1 MNPDS
6 ASAKKPQRLKE
17 RLREVTSR
25 AILAAAE
32 AVLLE
37 QGMDAPMEVIAAR
50 AGVAVGTLYNHF
62 EDRQALVKEL
72 LETHRAQLRA
82 DVQAAEQ
89 RTLGLPV
96 REQLL
101 AMVQAMVSGW
111 SKIYL
116 VMRGEH
122 VINAARRAEVRQ
134 RIAKLF
140 GPVLERGRKEG
151 TIALDPHGLQ
161 PVIFLGLQQ
170 AFFTMGADDPKHYP
184 IDRVAERLVEAFLH
198 GAGSKRG
205 RK

>member
-6 ASAKKPQRLKE
+6 ATGKKPQRLKE
-17 RLREVTSR
+17 RLREVTSA

-32 AVLLE
+32 KVLLE

-72 LETHRAQLRA
+72 LESHRTQLRA
-82 DVQAAEQ
+82 DVHAAEQ
-89 RTLGLPV
+89 RTQALPV

-101 AMVQAMVSGW
+101 AMVRAMVGSW

-116 VMRGEH
+116 ATRGEH
-122 VINAARRAEVRQ
+122 VINATKRADLRH

-140 GPVLERGRKEG
+140 GGALERGRKEG
-151 TIALDPHGLQ
+151 LLAEDPEGLQ
-161 PVIFLGLQQ
+161 PVLLQALLP
-170 AFFTMGADDPKHYP
+170 AFFGLSADDPKHYP
-184 IDRVAERLVEAFLH
+184 FDRAAERIVDAFLH
-198 GAGSKRG
+198 GAGKRG
-205 RK
+205 RR